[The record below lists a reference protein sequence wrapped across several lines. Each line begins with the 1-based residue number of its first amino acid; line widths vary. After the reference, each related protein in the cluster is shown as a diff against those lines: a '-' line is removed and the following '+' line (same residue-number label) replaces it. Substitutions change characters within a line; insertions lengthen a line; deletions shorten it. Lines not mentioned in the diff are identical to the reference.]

1 MRRILF
7 VDDEAK
13 VLDGLRVLLRPERS
27 QWEMSFALGAQA
39 ALALLDQSSFDVI
52 VSDMKMPVMDGPAL
66 LERVRELH
74 PQVVRII
81 LSEYTELEAA
91 FRAAQVAHQF
101 LLKPCDA
108 YMLRVAIDRAFS
120 LQSIL
125 SGEALAGMVG
135 SLGELPSA
143 PRLYVALTQALA
155 DPDSS
160 MTDIAGV
167 VEQDV
172 AISAKILQLV
182 NSAFFGLSRNVSS
195 VQHAVSYLG
204 VSILQSLVLSVEAFR
219 VFTGADQVEGFSIDE
234 FDEHSQLTAGIA
246 RKFGLPEHLAEPAVV
261 ASLLHDI
268 GKLVVATRAP
278 GRFRSALQTAQ
289 KKQQPL
295 FQAETELYG
304 VSHAEIGA
312 YLLGLWGLPT
322 AVTEAVAD
330 HHAPTRVPN
339 QEFDAVAAVYVANI
353 LAHRANPSS
362 LPFEPVDASL
372 LQKLGVADRYP
383 AWQDAAQELGS
394 KASEVSHANG

>member
-1 MRRILF
+1 M
-7 VDDEAK
+7 
-13 VLDGLRVLLRPERS
+13 
-27 QWEMSFALGAQA
+27 
-39 ALALLDQSSFDVI
+39 
-52 VSDMKMPVMDGPAL
+52 
-66 LERVRELH
+66 
-74 PQVVRII
+74 
-81 LSEYTELEAA
+81 SEYTELEAA
-91 FRAAQVAHQF
+91 FRAAKVAHQF

-278 GRFRSALQTAQ
+278 GAI
-289 KKQQPL
+289 P
-295 FQAETELYG
+295 
-304 VSHAEIGA
+304 
-312 YLLGLWGLPT
+312 
-322 AVTEAVAD
+322 
-330 HHAPTRVPN
+330 
-339 QEFDAVAAVYVANI
+339 
-353 LAHRANPSS
+353 
-362 LPFEPVDASL
+362 
-372 LQKLGVADRYP
+372 
-383 AWQDAAQELGS
+383 LGS
-394 KASEVSHANG
+394 PNCAERRNGSHFSRQRPSFTAWGRARDRRLSAGTLGTPNEPSPRRWPIIMRPRAYRIRSLTPWLQSTSPTYSPTGQTHPRYRLSP